1 MNISFTD
8 NKTITQNIPC
18 IGIHKV
24 KEMQDTQQ
32 QPEVP
37 APKFQPWKNPLKQ
50 AA

>member
-1 MNISFTD
+1 MNISFKD
-8 NKTITQNIPC
+8 NKTITQNIPY

-32 QPEVP
+32 QPEVS
-37 APKFQPWKNPLKQ
+37 APRFQTWKNSVEQ